1 MLLLFK
7 LIFIFSVLL
16 TLLLVDVHAQL
27 AVAATGSHPRG
38 QAALPEVHAPARRTP
53 PGNKFNRLAARQRRL
68 STHEFF
74 SRTTCPHCSHRGPA
88 RGKHP

>member
-7 LIFIFSVLL
+7 LIFIFFVLL
-16 TLLLVDVHAQL
+16 ALLLVDVHAQL
-27 AVAATGSHPRG
+27 ATAPGHPRG

-68 STHEFF
+68 STHDSF